1 MSPLPNR
8 GEIWL
13 ANLNP
18 TRGHEQAG
26 ARPVLVISTNPFNH
40 GPADLVFVLPVTRTD
55 RAIPLHVPIEPPE
68 GGVAAR
74 SYIVCDALC
83 TIAKER
89 LGSQAWGRVSAATL
103 GTVVDH
109 LGLLLALPGSPPG
122 LLSRP
127 PGAVWRRALGGWEA
141 QEHEMNGPDPPHG

>member
-40 GPADLVFVLPVTRTD
+40 GPAELVFVLPLTRTD
-55 RAIPLHVPIEPPE
+55 RRIPMHVPIDPPE
-68 GGVAAR
+68 GGVSAR
-74 SYIVCDALC
+74 SYILCDALRS
-83 TIAKER
+83 IAKDR
-89 LGSQAWGRVSAATL
+89 LGPQAWGSVSVATL
-103 GTVVDH
+103 HKVADN
-109 LGLLLALPGSPPG
+109 LRILMEL
-122 LLSRP
+122 
-127 PGAVWRRALGGWEA
+127 
-141 QEHEMNGPDPPHG
+141 